1 MCALQKSRNTNFI
14 AFVMIRSTL
23 NQQFSAL
30 KTSTFTL
37 TVEYLSKKDE
47 HIYINRESIYQ
58 RRKSTFTL
66 TGEYLSKK
74 DKHIYINRR
83 VFIKEGRAHLH

>member
-1 MCALQKSRNTNFI
+1 MSLKFLGGKNKKLERKKNNKNITNT
-14 AFVMIRSTL
+14 RS
-23 NQQFSAL
+23 
-30 KTSTFTL
+30 K
-37 TVEYLSKKDE
+37 
-47 HIYINRESIYQ
+47 
-58 RRKSTFTL
+58 